1 MAVFGFVNV
10 NKPKGATSHDV
21 VARTRR
27 TLGLKKVGHAGT
39 LDPLATGVLV
49 LCLGG
54 ATRLSEY
61 VMETTKRYRATVHL
75 GVETDTYDAEG
86 QVVAEHNVSGIT
98 RKDVERLLPTFVG
111 EIKQVPPMYSAIKQ
125 RGRKLYELAR
135 AGEIVE
141 REARQI
147 TIYELQMVDWSSPF
161 VTLDVTCSPGTY
173 IRSLAHDLGK
183 ALGIG
188 ASLSA
193 LERTAS
199 GVFTIEDAIPLDDFL
214 NDPDWRSH
222 IKTASEALANYYR
235 ITLTGAA
242 VNDVYNG
249 RSISRT
255 VDLPDGTLA
264 MGYDLGDQLLA
275 VLRADG
281 AFWKPIKVFYP

>member
-10 NKPKGATSHDV
+10 NKPQGVTSHDV
-21 VARTRR
+21 VAQTRR

-39 LDPLATGVLV
+39 LDPMATGVLI

-61 VMETTKRYRATVHL
+61 VMDTTKRYRATLHL
-75 GVETDTYDAEG
+75 GVETDTYDADG
-86 QVVAEHNVSGIT
+86 QVVAERDASGIT

-111 EIKQVPPMYSAIKQ
+111 EIDQVPPMFSAIKQ

-135 AGEIVE
+135 AGEVVE

-147 TIYELQMVDWSSPF
+147 TIHELKMIDWSSPQ
-161 VTLDVTCSPGTY
+161 VTLDVVCSPGTY
-173 IRSLAHDLGK
+173 IRSMAHDLGN
-183 ALGIG
+183 ALGVG
-188 ASLSA
+188 ASLAA

-199 GVFTIEDAIPLDDFL
+199 GVFTIDDSVPVDHFL
-214 NDPDWRSH
+214 NDPNWRSY
-222 IKTASEALANYYR
+222 IKTASEALADYYR
-235 ITLTGAA
+235 LTLTGGA
-242 VNDVYNG
+242 VNDIYNG

-255 VDLPDGTLA
+255 ADLPDGSLA

>member
-10 NKPKGATSHDV
+10 NKPHGVTSHDV

-39 LDPLATGVLV
+39 LDPMATGVLI

-61 VMETTKRYRATVHL
+61 VMDTTKRYRATVRL

-86 QVVAEHNVSGIT
+86 QVVAERDASGIT
-98 RKDVERLLPTFVG
+98 RKDVQRLLPTFVG
-111 EIKQVPPMYSAIKQ
+111 EIEQVPPMYSAIKQ

-135 AGEIVE
+135 AGEVVE

-147 TIYELQMVDWSSPF
+147 TIHALELVDWSPPQ
-161 VTLDVTCSPGTY
+161 VTLDVTCSAGTY
-173 IRSLAHDLGK
+173 IRSLAHDLGS

-188 ASLSA
+188 ASLA
-193 LERTAS
+193 GLERTVS
-199 GVFTIEDAIPLDDFL
+199 GSFTIDDSVGLDAFLEDPS
-214 NDPDWRSH
+214 WREYVT
-222 IKTASEALANYYR
+222 TASHALSGYSR
-235 ITLTGAA
+235 VTLTGSA
-242 VNDVYNG
+242 VNDIYNG
-249 RSISRT
+249 RAISKPE
-255 VDLPDGTLA
+255 DIGEGTLA

-275 VLRADG
+275 VLRAEG
-281 AFWKPIKVFYP
+281 TWWKPIKVFYP